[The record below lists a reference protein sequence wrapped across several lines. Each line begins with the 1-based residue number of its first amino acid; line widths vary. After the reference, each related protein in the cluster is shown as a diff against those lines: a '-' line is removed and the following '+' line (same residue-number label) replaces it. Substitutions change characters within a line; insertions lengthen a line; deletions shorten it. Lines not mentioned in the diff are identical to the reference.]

1 MGLQVVRLKCE
12 YKNNPLGLDVRKPRL
27 GWNIEASRRNTNQ
40 SAYRIHVS
48 KEDPDFNTLV
58 WDTGTI
64 DSDQS
69 VHIVYEGTQLEP
81 RTRYYYRVRVWDDQG
96 TGSEW
101 SSSAYWETGLM
112 ETSAWKAEW
121 ISPSRKPSDGTGD
134 KPAEEPAD
142 YVRKPFTSPGKVR
155 SARIY
160 ATALGLYTLYLNGR
174 RVSDDLFTP
183 GWTSYNKRLQYQTY
197 DVTGL
202 IGQGENVVGA
212 VLADG
217 WYKGNLAWKGVRNLY
232 GDRRAFL
239 MQLHVKFEDGS
250 EQVWSTDRSWH
261 VSSSGPIRMA
271 ELYHGEQYDA
281 TLELTG
287 WSSPDYNASSWT
299 LAEVLDHPKG
309 HLVAQENDPTRVV
322 EDIQPIAVIHTPKGE
337 TVIDMGQNMVGWV
350 RFTVNASAGHR
361 IVLEHAEVLDK
372 EGNFYTANLRS
383 AKQRIEYICK
393 GGDAET
399 YEPHFTFQGFR
410 YVKVEG
416 WDGEPDLSSFTGR
429 VIHTDMDHT
438 GFFECS
444 DPLINQLQHNILWGQ
459 KGNFLDIPTDCPQRD
474 ERLGWTGDA
483 QVFIRTA
490 AFNMNVAPF
499 FTKWL
504 RDLKADQFED
514 GAVPHVIPDALPAD
528 HTHSSA
534 AWGDAAVICPWT
546 VYLCYGDTRILEE
559 QYDSMK
565 AWVEYMRRQGDNE
578 FLRNTGFHYGDWLGL
593 DAKEGSYRGA
603 TPNDYIA
610 TAFYAYSTSLLAKT
624 AEILGNAQD
633 AEQYR
638 LLHRR
643 IVEAFNKEFVTPAG
657 RLAAPTQTAH
667 VLALMFDLVDGA
679 VRRRVA
685 GTLAKMVEQN
695 KDRLTTGFVGTPYLC
710 HVLSQNGYHETAV
723 KLVLQ
728 KEYPSW
734 LYSVLK
740 GATTMWEHWDGIKPD
755 GSFWSTAMNSYN
767 HYAYGSIGDWM
778 YQVLAGLDT
787 DRETVGY
794 KHLQIRPQPS
804 DGFEWVRAKLVTMYG
819 TVESGWRKQP
829 DGRLTVEITL
839 PPNTTAS
846 VELPKALLAEVQEN
860 GRRAE
865 TAEGI
870 ISCRQAEGNVRLR
883 LGSGTYTFSY
893 PFVV

>member
-1 MGLQVVRLKCE
+1 MELQVVRLKCE
-12 YKNNPLGLDVRKPRL
+12 YKSNPLGLDVRAPRF
-27 GWNIEASRRNTNQ
+27 GWHIEARRRNTNQ
-40 SAYRIHVS
+40 SAYRIQVS
-48 KEDPDFNTLV
+48 KEDPDFSTLA
-58 WDTGTI
+58 WDTGAVQ
-64 DSDQS
+64 SDRS
-69 VHIVYEGTQLEP
+69 VHVAYEGAELEP

-96 TGSEW
+96 IGSEW
-101 SSSAYWETGLM
+101 SAPAYWETGLM
-112 ETSAWKAEW
+112 DPSAWTAEW
-121 ISPSRKPSDGTGD
+121 ISASRQTAENEED
-134 KPAEEPAD
+134 KSPEQPAD
-142 YVRKPFTSPGKVR
+142 YVRTTFTPARKVR
-155 SARIY
+155 SARLY
-160 ATALGLYTLYLNGR
+160 ATALGLYTAYVNGR

-202 IGQGENVVGA
+202 LAEGDNVVGA
-212 VLADG
+212 ALADG
-217 WYKGNLAWKGVRNLY
+217 WYKGNLAWKGARNLY
-232 GDRRAFL
+232 GDRRALL
-239 MQLHVKFEDGS
+239 MQLHVKYEDGT
-250 EQVWSTDRSWH
+250 EQVWSTDRSWR
-261 VSSSGPIRMA
+261 VSSAGPIRMA

-281 TLELTG
+281 TMEMTG
-287 WSSPDYNASSWT
+287 WNAPGYDVTRWEP
-299 LAEVLDHPKG
+299 AEALDLPKE
-309 HLVAQENDPTRVV
+309 HLIAQENDPTRVV
-322 EDIQPIAVIHTPKGE
+322 EDIQPIALIRTPKGE
-337 TVIDMGQNMVGWV
+337 TVIDMGQNLVGWV
-350 RFTVNASAGHR
+350 RFTIHADAGRR

-393 GGDAET
+393 GGGAET

-416 WDGEPDLSSFTGR
+416 WNGEPDLSCFTAR
-429 VIHTDMDHT
+429 VIHTDMERT
-438 GFFECS
+438 GSFECS

-490 AFNMNVAPF
+490 AFNMNVASF

-504 RDLKADQFED
+504 RDLKADQQAD
-514 GAVPHVIPDALPAD
+514 GAVPHVIPDALPPE

-578 FLRNTGFHYGDWLGL
+578 YLRNTGFHYGDWLGL

-610 TAFYAYSTSLLAKT
+610 TAFYAYSTELLAKT
-624 AEILGNAQD
+624 AEIIGHTDD

-638 LLHRR
+638 LLYRR
-643 IVEAFNKEFVTPAG
+643 IVEAFNREFVTPAG
-657 RLAAPTQTAH
+657 RLAAPTQTAY
-667 VLALMFDLVDGA
+667 VLALMFGLVEGD
-679 VRRRVA
+679 VKRRVA
-685 GTLAKMVEQN
+685 GTLAAMVRQN

-710 HVLSQNGYHETAV
+710 HALSQNGYHETAV

-787 DRETVGY
+787 DRETPGY
-794 KHLQIRPQPS
+794 KHLQIRPQTGE
-804 DGFEWVRAKLVTMYG
+804 GFEWVRATLNTMYG
-819 TVESGWRKQP
+819 TAASGWSKQP
-829 DGRLTVEITL
+829 DGRLSVEITV

-846 VELPKALLAEVQEN
+846 VELPQALLADVQES
-860 GRRAE
+860 GRELAA
-865 TAEGI
+865 AEGI
-870 ISCRQAEGNVRLR
+870 LSREQAEGHVRLS
-883 LGSGTYTFSY
+883 LGSGTYTFAY
-893 PFVV
+893 PIVG